1 MWTMNSKGDFL
12 SNIKL
17 VIRLNDEERAKLDS
31 LKEKTFLT
39 QKGIM
44 RNILLGY
51 KIPAKVP
58 DSYTNF
64 MRYINSLSYYTFKL
78 KVHSDKNDSNQ
89 LTKINQLDR
98 NIEEIMT
105 LALSFI

>member
-1 MWTMNSKGDFL
+1 MSRT
-12 SNIKL
+12 KL
-17 VIRLNDEERAKLDS
+17 VIRLNDEERAKLDK

-39 QKGIM
+39 QKGII

-51 KIPAKVP
+51 NIPVKVL
-58 DSYTNF
+58 DSYTVF
-64 MRYINSLSYYTFKL
+64 MRHINSLSYYTFKL
-78 KVHSDKNDSNQ
+78 KVHVDKATSIQ
-89 LTKINQLDR
+89 LTKIEELDR

>member
-1 MWTMNSKGDFL
+1 MSST
-12 SNIKL
+12 KL
-17 VIRLNDEERAKLDS
+17 VIRLNDEERAKLDK

-39 QKGIM
+39 QKGII

-51 KIPAKVP
+51 NIPVKVP

-64 MRYINSLSYYTFKL
+64 MRHINSLSYYTFKL
-78 KVHSDKNDSNQ
+78 KVHTDKTCSNQ
-89 LTKINQLDR
+89 VNKIEQLDR
-98 NIEEIMT
+98 NIEEIMK

>member
-1 MWTMNSKGDFL
+1 MWTMNSKGDFM

-17 VIRLNDEERAKLDS
+17 VIRLNDEERAKLDK
-31 LKEKTFLT
+31 LKGKTFLT
-39 QKGIM
+39 QKGII

-51 KIPAKVP
+51 NIPVKVL
-58 DSYTNF
+58 DSYTVF
-64 MRYINSLSYYTFKL
+64 MRHINSLSYYTFKV
-78 KVHSDKNDSNQ
+78 KVLVDKDDTV
-89 LTKINQLDR
+89 LFTKIKELDL

>member
-1 MWTMNSKGDFL
+1 MSST
-12 SNIKL
+12 KL

-39 QKGIM
+39 QKRIM

-58 DSYTNF
+58 DSSTIF
-64 MRYINSLSYYTFKL
+64 MHHINSLSYYTFKL
-78 KVHSDKNDSNQ
+78 KTQTAKTDVNLLSQ
-89 LTKINQLDR
+89 IEQLDR
-98 NIEEIMT
+98 NIEEIMK

>member
-1 MWTMNSKGDFL
+1 MSST
-12 SNIKL
+12 KL
-17 VIRLNDEERAKLDS
+17 VIRLNDEERAKLNS
-31 LKEKTFLT
+31 LVENTFLT
-39 QKGIM
+39 QKGII

-51 KIPAKVP
+51 DVPAKVP

-64 MRYINSLSYYTFKL
+64 MRHINSLSEYTFKL
-78 KVHSDKNDSNQ
+78 KVHADKTNSNQ
-89 LTKINQLDR
+89 LAQIDKLYC

>member
-1 MWTMNSKGDFL
+1 MSST
-12 SNIKL
+12 KL
-17 VIRLNDEERAKLDS
+17 VIRLNDEERAKLDK
-31 LKEKTFLT
+31 LREITFLT
-39 QKGIM
+39 QKGII

-51 KIPAKVP
+51 DVPAKVP

-64 MRYINSLSYYTFKL
+64 MRHINSLSYYTFKL
-78 KVHSDKNDSNQ
+78 KVHVDKNSSNQ
-89 LTKINQLDR
+89 LDKIEQLDH